1 MPNAGRSF
9 GSSVVVKRPRRNGKY
24 MKRKK
29 TSKARQ
35 RADDEMRPEYDFRG
49 GVRGKH
55 YQAYRRRHTV
65 TIHKTDGSKVVQHFT
80 LEDGAVMLEPD
91 VRAYFPDSESVN
103 SALRCLIPL
112 LPQKPKAK
120 ARV

>member
-1 MPNAGRSF
+1 
-9 GSSVVVKRPRRNGKY
+9 
-24 MKRKK
+24 MKKEK
-29 TSKARQ
+29 TSKAQ
-35 RADDEMRPEYDFRG
+35 KPASDEMRPEYDFRG

-55 YQAYRRRHTV
+55 YQAYRRGHTV

-91 VRAYFPDSESVN
+91 VRAYFPDAEAVN

>member
-1 MPNAGRSF
+1 MPNAGGRF
-9 GSSVVVKRPRRNGKY
+9 ASSVVAKRPGRNGKY
-24 MKRKK
+24 MKKEK

-35 RADDEMRPEYDFRG
+35 QVNDEMRPEYDFRG

-55 YQAYRRRHTV
+55 HQAYRRGHTV
-65 TIHKTDGSKVVQHFT
+65 TIHKTDGSTVVQHFT

-91 VRAYFPDSESVN
+91 VRAYFPDSEAVN
-103 SALRCLIPL
+103 SALRCLIPS